1 MKLEKEI
8 IKKWSPYVD
17 KHLNIKNIHFN
28 YLCCHYLDFLQKG
41 NQDIGKKIIEFKDKI
56 SSMETFRFEIEKEY
70 FNLLTGRKEYLLS
83 DGSIVDPDNFV
94 EFLSINDLVD
104 IFGMEFLNKFDL
116 EESRNYKL
124 DEILNED
131 R

>member
-17 KHLNIKNIHFN
+17 KHLNINNLHFS
-28 YLCCHYLDFLQKG
+28 YLCCHYLDFLQKE
-41 NQDIGKKIIEFKDKI
+41 NQDIGKKIIELKDRI
-56 SSMETFRFEIEKEY
+56 SVMDNFRYEIKNEF
-70 FNLLTGRKEYLLS
+70 FNLLTGRVEYLLS
-83 DGSIVDPDNFV
+83 DNTIVDPENFV
-94 EFLSINDLVD
+94 QFLSITNLVD
-104 IFGMEFLNKFDL
+104 IFGIEFLNKFDL
-116 EESRNYKL
+116 EEGRNYKL